1 MRVQVETDNYNKQL
15 PDSTKL
21 YRKEQLPIVTPKSA
35 QLENVMRY
43 ITYNCTTVRAV
54 LTISDTNKS
63 INSNKNTRKQL
74 LLQQFN
80 VQ

>member
-1 MRVQVETDNYNKQL
+1 MCVQVETDNYNKQL

-43 ITYNCTTVRAV
+43 ITYNCNSVRAV
-54 LTISDTNKS
+54 STISDTNKS
-63 INSNKNTRKQL
+63 MNSNKNTKKTT
-74 LLQQFN
+74 
-80 VQ
+80 VIAIV